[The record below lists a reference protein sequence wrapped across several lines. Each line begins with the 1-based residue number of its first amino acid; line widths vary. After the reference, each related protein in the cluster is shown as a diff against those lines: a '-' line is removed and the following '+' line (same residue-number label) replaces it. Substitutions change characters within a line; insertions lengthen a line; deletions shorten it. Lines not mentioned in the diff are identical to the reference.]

1 MSDPAEEATGA
12 DIGPPETDQQP
23 EVKVEV
29 EPVPETETESK
40 PDPGPDAGNSSR
52 ENSTDG

>member
-12 DIGPPETDQQP
+12 DKGAPETDQQP

-40 PDPGPDAGNSSR
+40 PDPGPDAGNTSR

>member
-12 DIGPPETDQQP
+12 DIEAPETDQQP

-40 PDPGPDAGNSSR
+40 PDPGSDAGNSSR